1 VAEHGVVLGG
11 GGVVGIAW
19 EVGVLAALRDAGLTP
34 LDDAIVV
41 VGTSAGS
48 LVSSTM
54 LRGASLA
61 QLEAL
66 QQDPAPSPRTPAPEP
81 DLEVLGELFNT
92 WTAATQID
100 EEIARRVCELA
111 LRAPTISEDD
121 LVTLL
126 TPLLPD
132 GAWPDRAL
140 LVTAVACS
148 TGRRTVWSSA
158 SGVDLRRAVASSC
171 SVPGLFPPMTV
182 DPAAEERYV
191 DGGLWSGTNA
201 DLVLDHQLDAV
212 VIIESMSVVN
222 GQLGALSKRTLDA
235 EITAL
240 EAAGVR
246 VATVSPAP
254 VYGDLGP
261 HLMDPARRADGLEIG
276 RADGTAAVPAVR
288 ELLAG

>member
-1 VAEHGVVLGG
+1 MAQHGVVLGG

-34 LDDAIVV
+34 LDDASVV

-48 LVSSTM
+48 LVAAHA
-54 LRGASLA
+54 LQGASLA
-61 QLEAL
+61 ELEAL
-66 QQDPAPSPRTPAPEP
+66 QHEPAPADLTNTPEP
-81 DLEVLGELFNT
+81 DLDLLGELYT
-92 WTAATQID
+92 VWSSASEITEALAT
-100 EEIARRVCELA
+100 RVCELA

-121 LVTLL
+121 LLATLAGRL
-126 TPLLPD
+126 TAD
-132 GAWPDRAL
+132 WPERTL

-201 DLVLDHQLDAV
+201 DHLLDHQLDAV

-222 GQLGALSKRTLDA
+222 GQLGSLSKRTLDA
-235 EITAL
+235 EVTAL
-240 EAAGVR
+240 EAAGTR
-246 VATVSPAP
+246 VATISPTP
-254 VYGDLGP
+254 VYTDLGP
-261 HLMDPARRADGLEIG
+261 HLMDPERRADGLEIG
-276 RADGTAAVPAVR
+276 HTDGTTAVPAVR
-288 ELLAG
+288 DLRSA